1 MTKRF
6 TFYVQMML
14 IVLAGFLTVEAQAHT
29 TDEPLV
35 NLRANRVPI
44 TEVLAQLEKQTD
56 VIFSYE
62 SSQLEKFPAISIHF
76 HQTPLTA
83 CIEKL
88 CTILPISYHRIGR
101 FIIIKPKKMKKFTV
115 SGFVRDKLSGESLI
129 GASVVETNLKTGTI
143 TNEHG
148 FFSLT
153 LNEGETDLEITY
165 IGYGAYHFHVPYL
178 RRDTT
183 LTANLSLNQ
192 QLEEV
197 VINASLDKNQLQSP
211 QIGKVTF
218 NYSDIKR
225 TPVLFGEADIVKVMQ
240 TQAGVS
246 PGVAGFSDMYVR
258 GGNKDENLYLIEG
271 SPIYQVNH
279 VAGLFSALNVE
290 AIKGMDFYKAGFPA
304 RFGGRIS
311 SVVDVKLKDGN
322 LNEYHGSATL
332 GLTSG
337 SLNLEGP
344 IFKGKTAFNFN
355 LRRSWFDVLTAP
367 ALAIW
372 NATKSEGKSKTVA
385 RYAFTDL
392 NFKLTHHFNTRSRAF
407 AGVYWGKDYLKG
419 GTKEEIEQTKEE
431 DISRLNWGSVTAF
444 GGWAYALSPKLYGT
458 LNASYTHYRS
468 DIRRDLKNQEK
479 DKSTFY
485 RTSTANGIDDVSFRA
500 DFSYQ
505 PATSHHIRFG
515 GLYTYHKFRPDYD
528 ETRSSAGGGILLND
542 NQEILYAH
550 EAGIY
555 AEDEWNVCPWFIVN
569 GGLRFSLY
577 HAEQQ
582 TYTNWEP
589 RINTVFRLSPRLS
602 VKASY
607 ARMSQYVHQ
616 LNESYIDL
624 PTDSWIP
631 VGREFKPLQND
642 QLSAGV
648 YFSMTP
654 TYSFAVEGFYKWM
667 NHVLDYK
674 DGYNIF
680 STTSD
685 WRNKLTAGK
694 GKSYGMELT
703 ARKEQGKITGV
714 ISYTLSWNNRRFE
727 DINQGE
733 WFPAKFDNRHKVNIT
748 ANWRVSKKVE
758 LNAAW
763 TYMTGNRIT
772 VSFDNY
778 YELGRDRYTGWAGT
792 GISPTTPGVQ
802 FPGSEL
808 VPPDY
813 YFENGLDYYTK
824 RNNVRL
830 PAYHRLD
837 LGINIYKPLKKG
849 RTGIWNVSIYNA
861 YCYMAPASI
870 QKRWKWDE
878 NYNVTNVFQTLHLIP
893 IIPSVSYTLKF

>member
-14 IVLAGFLTVEAQAHT
+14 IVLAGFLTVEAQART

-178 RRDTT
+178 HRDTT

-344 IFKGKTAFNFN
+344 IVKGKTAFNFN

-485 RTSTANGIDDVSFRA
+485 R
-500 DFSYQ
+500 
-505 PATSHHIRFG
+505 
-515 GLYTYHKFRPDYD
+515 
-528 ETRSSAGGGILLND
+528 
-542 NQEILYAH
+542 
-550 EAGIY
+550 
-555 AEDEWNVCPWFIVN
+555 
-569 GGLRFSLY
+569 
-577 HAEQQ
+577 
-582 TYTNWEP
+582 
-589 RINTVFRLSPRLS
+589 
-602 VKASY
+602 
-607 ARMSQYVHQ
+607 
-616 LNESYIDL
+616 
-624 PTDSWIP
+624 
-631 VGREFKPLQND
+631 
-642 QLSAGV
+642 
-648 YFSMTP
+648 
-654 TYSFAVEGFYKWM
+654 
-667 NHVLDYK
+667 
-674 DGYNIF
+674 
-680 STTSD
+680 
-685 WRNKLTAGK
+685 
-694 GKSYGMELT
+694 
-703 ARKEQGKITGV
+703 
-714 ISYTLSWNNRRFE
+714 
-727 DINQGE
+727 
-733 WFPAKFDNRHKVNIT
+733 
-748 ANWRVSKKVE
+748 
-758 LNAAW
+758 
-763 TYMTGNRIT
+763 
-772 VSFDNY
+772 
-778 YELGRDRYTGWAGT
+778 
-792 GISPTTPGVQ
+792 
-802 FPGSEL
+802 
-808 VPPDY
+808 
-813 YFENGLDYYTK
+813 K
-824 RNNVRL
+824 RN
-830 PAYHRLD
+830 
-837 LGINIYKPLKKG
+837 
-849 RTGIWNVSIYNA
+849 
-861 YCYMAPASI
+861 
-870 QKRWKWDE
+870 
-878 NYNVTNVFQTLHLIP
+878 
-893 IIPSVSYTLKF
+893 